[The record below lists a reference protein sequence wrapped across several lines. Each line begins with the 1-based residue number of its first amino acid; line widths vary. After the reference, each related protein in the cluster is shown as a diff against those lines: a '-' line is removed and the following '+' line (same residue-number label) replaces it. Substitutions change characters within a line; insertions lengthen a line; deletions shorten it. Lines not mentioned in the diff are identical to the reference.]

1 MQAERLVWIEYLVV
15 GFLRLCYVFVE
26 GWRETGSD
34 RKGISEEVWE
44 RVSGGESEGVESSDK
59 KKEEREEKR

>member
-1 MQAERLVWIEYLVV
+1 MAAERLVWLEYLFV
-15 GFLRLCYVFVE
+15 GFLSLFYVFVE

-44 RVSGGESEGVESSDK
+44 RVSGGWSEGVESL
-59 KKEEREEKR
+59 